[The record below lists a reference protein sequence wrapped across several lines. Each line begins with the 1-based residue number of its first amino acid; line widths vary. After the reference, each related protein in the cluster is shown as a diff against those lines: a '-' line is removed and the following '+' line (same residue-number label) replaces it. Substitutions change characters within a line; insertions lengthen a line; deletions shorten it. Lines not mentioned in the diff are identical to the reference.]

1 MKGEQ
6 LMTKK
11 EQRKQVRLLIVKKLE
26 SLENRIKSFINNPER
41 SNFEELLFSVAE
53 AKFLAKQQ
61 AEVIRIAEVVCF
73 CCKDTEKDKH
83 FKNLLY
89 SQIKKISEIDEMQ
102 ENF

>member
-1 MKGEQ
+1 MTQ
-6 LMTKK
+6 NQTKK
-11 EQRKQVRLLIVKKLE
+11 EQKKQARLLLFKKLDF
-26 SLENRIKSFINNPER
+26 LENQIKSNPER

-73 CCKDTEKDKH
+73 CGKDTEKDKH

>member
-1 MKGEQ
+1 MTQ
-6 LMTKK
+6 NQTKK
-11 EQRKQVRLLIVKKLE
+11 EQKKQARLLLFKKLDF
-26 SLENRIKSFINNPER
+26 LENQIKSNPER